1 VHNYCK
7 INKVILLL
15 IIVLVSAKT
24 EAQIDVVE
32 QRIINAVDS
41 AMVDISELPDS
52 TVQTVLLAADSIS
65 RIVVNNPRDL
75 MINPKVYKHSA
86 NKALLFSII
95 PGGGQ
100 IYNKKYWKLPILYG
114 GLMGCVY
121 AITWNDKNY
130 DDYMQ
135 AYFQVMMIAND
146 QMGPNEEGNTDWQS
160 FIPKVGVSQMTDAQ
174 LLAEAKNTSF
184 QSRLKNRKDYFRRFR
199 DMSIFIAAGV
209 YALSMIDAYV
219 DAQLFDFDIS
229 PDLSMRIEP
238 AVNFRTPYSPSN
250 YGFSCSVKF

>member
-1 VHNYCK
+1 MRNYYK
-7 INKVILLL
+7 INKIIFLLM
-15 IIVLVSAKT
+15 IVLVSAKAK
-24 EAQIDVVE
+24 AQIDVVE
-32 QRIINAVDS
+32 QRVINAVDS
-41 AMVDISELPDS
+41 AMVNISEVPDS
-52 TVQTVLLAADSIS
+52 TIQTILIAADSIS
-65 RIVVNNPRDL
+65 RIVVNNPKDL
-75 MINPKVYKHSA
+75 ILSPKDYKHSA

-121 AITWNDKNY
+121 AITWNNRNY
-130 DDYMQ
+130 NDYMQ

-146 QMGPNEEGNTDWQS
+146 QMAPNEEGSKDWQS
-160 FIPKVGVSQMTDAQ
+160 FIPKVGVSQMSDEQ
-174 LLAEAKNTSF
+174 LLAEAKNTTF
-184 QSRLKNRKDYFRRFR
+184 QNRLKNRKDYFRRFR

-238 AVNFRTPYSPSN
+238 AVNFRTPYSPSS